1 MKCFI
6 ILIVIHI
13 AFGSIIELN
22 DTDFARLPPLYDLDD
37 WSKCQQPNDK
47 YCVVDAVLL
56 ARSPSPVYQLLQEY
70 SSQSLKHYNRSQ
82 IHRGVCVS
90 RCDGN
95 TSDWRA
101 AAEKCVNETVQQYGL
116 EAELLNATWCSTVGE
131 SRNSQSSQV
140 LWVVVILLLV
150 LTLLATGLHILGDKC
165 GRCDGNKY
173 LMAFSLKK
181 NWHILNYDRSKP
193 RHDARMKDL
202 ACLEGM
208 RYIGIQCVIFAHVI
222 LIYVYSYIDNPQF
235 IEKTF
240 DSIVWKIVLNS
251 PVWIQ
256 AFFSISGFLM
266 AYTSLI
272 VSEKTTLTFG
282 KCLLSILYRWIRL
295 TPVAIFAL
303 WFTIAWYPQLGSGP
317 QWAWIVDREAH
328 DCSERWWY
336 HVLYVHNHIPL
347 GKFCMGHT
355 WYLAVDMQLHI
366 IGILVLLLLMRYPFL
381 TSAVLAFLLLATTVA
396 AGCVTYLYQLSPI
409 ITAQSPDCYFQ
420 RSSDILFELINTSK
434 AVPPELDEHVWICM
448 RHGNSLHSL
457 PLPESCHQTQPEKV
471 VCFIMPCVAPLGE
484 CRGILRS
491 DIPL

>member
-1 MKCFI
+1 MPRFI
-6 ILIVIHI
+6 LKRRD
-13 AFGSIIELN
+13 N
-22 DTDFARLPPLYDLDD
+22 
-37 WSKCQQPNDK
+37 
-47 YCVVDAVLL
+47 
-56 ARSPSPVYQLLQEY
+56 EY

-208 RYIGIQCVIFAHVI
+208 R
-222 LIYVYSYIDNPQF
+222 
-235 IEKTF
+235 
-240 DSIVWKIVLNS
+240 
-251 PVWIQ
+251 
-256 AFFSISGFLM
+256 
-266 AYTSLI
+266 
-272 VSEKTTLTFG
+272 
-282 KCLLSILYRWIRL
+282 L

-409 ITAQSPDCYFQ
+409 ITAQSPEDLRTFFLN
-420 RSSDILFELINTSK
+420 SSILPKLYLPSWMNMSGYVCGMATAFIHSHYKKAAIKLNQKKISLLITTSVVTYLLCIPICLIVELPMVQLWK
-434 AVPPELDEHVWICM
+434 AVFE
-448 RHGNSLHSL
+448 SLEPVHPTEDHAPTSPKFDL
-457 PLPESCHQTQPEKV
+457 
-471 VCFIMPCVAPLGE
+471 VASIRRNQVN
-484 CRGILRS
+484 CQA
-491 DIPL
+491 